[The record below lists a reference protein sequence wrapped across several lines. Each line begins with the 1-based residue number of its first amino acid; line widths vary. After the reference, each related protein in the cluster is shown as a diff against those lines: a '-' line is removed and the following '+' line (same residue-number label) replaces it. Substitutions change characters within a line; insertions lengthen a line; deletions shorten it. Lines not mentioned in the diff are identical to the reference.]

1 MRAFDDRSR
10 LGRWASRCL
19 AVLMAG
25 AVVVCNA
32 AAADLRVTV
41 EESVN
46 EAEPVE
52 VTHWFGGDRSL
63 RDDGGRYIITR
74 LDQEQSFVVDRG
86 KRAYKTIPLNLDS
99 EAAPPRVL
107 VKATDDYR
115 QVGEW
120 NARRYRLSGPATR
133 GLTIDLWIS
142 RDVSA
147 DIAQFRDLMVRL
159 SSRKG
164 SEWLRAYEQMDGFP
178 VLQEVMLK
186 RRGIT
191 LRTESRVIAIAD
203 VKPPGG
209 LYQPPDSF
217 RRIP

>member
-1 MRAFDDRSR
+1 MFARANTARKAMSAQ
-10 LGRWASRCL
+10 RWF
-19 AVLMAG
+19 AG
-25 AVVVCNA
+25 LCAGVIVGCNA

-46 EAEPVE
+46 EAPPVE

-74 LDQEQSFVVDRG
+74 LDQQQSFVVDRG
-86 KRAYKTIPLNLDS
+86 KRAYKAIPLKLDPDGT
-99 EAAPPRVL
+99 APRVL
-107 VKATDDYR
+107 VEATDDFR
-115 QVGEW
+115 QIGEW
-120 NARRYRLSGPATR
+120 TARRYRLSGPATR
-133 GLTIDLWIS
+133 GLKIDLWIS

-147 DIAQFRDLMVRL
+147 DINQFRDLMVRL
-159 SSRKG
+159 SGRKG

-178 VLQEVMLK
+178 VLQEVELT

-203 VKPPGG
+203 VKPRTG
-209 LYQPPDSF
+209 LYQPPEGF
-217 RRIP
+217 RQIR